1 MFFVKKNSRRGGVH
15 VFAFLKKIKNR
26 ISPAENDD
34 INQQLILTLSDK
46 KIPSW
51 SQVKQMPKFL
61 NRAEKFNLSLALM
74 IFVLA
79 IGIFGWRTYI
89 NNSITIPAF
98 GGEYTEGLIGAP
110 HLVNPILAS
119 SDVDRDLVKLVFS
132 GLMKFNEHGE
142 LIPDLASGYT
152 IDAEQIT
159 YTFELRENLRWH
171 DGEPITVDDV
181 IFTIDSIKNPDYNS
195 PLKNSFSGITVQR
208 INDRTVQFTLEKPF
222 SPFLSILTTGII
234 PEHLWY
240 SVPAFSASLTDLN
253 AKPIGSGPYRF
264 VKLTRDTNGNIKNY
278 SLEAYEDYH
287 LPPAYISNL
296 HFKFYPDFLTGV
308 SALEN
313 QNIDGLIYLPKEF
326 KQDLEKDA
334 VTLHNLQFPQFTA
347 VFFNPK
353 NNELLSDNNFRKAL
367 AVSIDKN
374 RILTE
379 VLNGDGQIINTPIL
393 PGLLGYDP
401 ELKSDPYSP
410 EQAAVLLEE
419 LDWKMPEEGQFRT
432 KEAGEED
439 EDPIEL
445 SVTLT
450 TIDQSENVKIVNIIK
465 EAWEDIGIRT
475 NLEIVSKEKIK
486 KDVIEP
492 RDYQVLVFG
501 EVVNINSG
509 PHPFWHSSQNQ
520 HPGLNL
526 SVLANKDIDKYLEEV
541 RAANIDADK
550 LEPLK
555 NFQEK
560 LLELNFAIFL
570 YNPTYIYPTTNK
582 LQGLEELQFI
592 NLPADRFNNVNSWFV
607 KTKRIF
613 SR

>member
-1 MFFVKKNSRRGGVH
+1 MFFVRKNSRRISVH
-15 VFAFLKKIKNR
+15 IFSLHKKIKNR
-26 ISPAENDD
+26 ISPAAQDD
-34 INQQLILTLSDK
+34 VNQQLILQLSDK

-51 SQVKQMPKFL
+51 SQIKQMPKFL
-61 NRAEKFNLSLALM
+61 NRAEKFNLSFALI

-79 IGIFGWRTYI
+79 IGIFGWRAYI
-89 NNSITIPAF
+89 KNSVAVPAF
-98 GGEYTEGLIGAP
+98 GGSYTEGLIGAP
-110 HLVNPILAS
+110 HLVNPILSS
-119 SDVDRDLVKLVFS
+119 SDVDRDLVKLMFS
-132 GLMKFNEHGE
+132 GLMKFNGHGE

-152 IDAEQIT
+152 IDAEQTT

-171 DGEPITVDDV
+171 DNEPITVDDV

-253 AKPIGSGPYRF
+253 IKPVGSGPYSF

-278 SLEAYEDYH
+278 TLEAYENYH
-287 LPPAYISNL
+287 LPSAYISELN
-296 HFKFYPDFLTGV
+296 FKFYPDFLTGV

-313 QNIDGLIYLPKEF
+313 KNIDGLIYLPKEF
-326 KQDLEKDA
+326 KQDMDSDKI
-334 VTLHNLQFPQFTA
+334 TLHNLQFPQFTA
-347 VFFNPK
+347 AFFNPK
-353 NNELLSDNNFRKAL
+353 NNELLSDKDFRQAL
-367 AVSIDKN
+367 AMSVDKE

-379 VLNGDGQIINTPIL
+379 VLNGDGQTINTPIL

-401 ELKSDPYSP
+401 ELRAPEYSP
-410 EQAAVLLEE
+410 DLASIALEE
-419 LDWKMPEEGQFRT
+419 LGWEMPEEGSFRT
-432 KEAGEED
+432 KDAGED
-439 EDPIEL
+439 EDPLEL
-445 SVTLT
+445 KIKLT

-465 EAWEDIGIRT
+465 EAWEEIGIKT
-475 NLEIVSKEKIK
+475 DLEIVSKEKIK
-486 KDVIEP
+486 KDIIEP
-492 RDYQVLVFG
+492 RNYEVLVFG
-501 EVVNINSG
+501 EVININSG
-509 PHPFWHSSQNQ
+509 PYPFWHSSQNQ

-541 RAANIDADK
+541 RVANIDDDK

-570 YNPTYIYPTTNK
+570 YNPTYIYPTTDK
-582 LQGLEELQFI
+582 LQGLDELQFI